1 MFNPV
6 NIKTPEV
13 QAEEQA
19 QAAAEKATQQFRADR
34 QHALDTA
41 VVTST
46 LGNQY
51 DADEQSMLR
60 MGANIKAGELAG
72 KQDADT
78 VQWSLADTDT
88 GVMNDVPFSDLKEA
102 YVLAAANMGQ
112 IWGRT

>member
-13 QAEEQA
+13 QAAEQA

-72 KQDADT
+72 KHDADT

-88 GVMNDVPFSDLKEA
+88 GVMTDVPFSDLKEA
-102 YVLAAANMGQ
+102 YVLAAANMGE

>member
-1 MFNPV
+1 MFNP
-6 NIKTPEV
+6 NAIKTPAMQE
-13 QAEEQA
+13 QEQA
-19 QAAAEKATQQFRADR
+19 QAAAEKETQQFRADR
-34 QHALDTA
+34 QQALDTA
-41 VVTST
+41 VITTT

-51 DADEQSMLR
+51 DADEQSILR

-72 KQDADT
+72 KQDDDM

-88 GVMNDVPFSDLKEA
+88 GVMTDVLFSDLKDA